1 MGAMPSATLCLGF
14 ALTTSLWTLIVP
26 AATSLGEDASIL
38 NLAIETFQRE
48 FKRITRIHFDLTHED
63 YQRDLRSF
71 VRPEE
76 LCGW

>member
-14 ALTTSLWTLIVP
+14 ALATSLWTLIVP

-71 VRPEE
+71 VRPE

>member
-1 MGAMPSATLCLGF
+1 MSTMPSATLCLSF
-14 ALTTSLWTLIVP
+14 ALTTSLRTLIVP

-38 NLAIETFQRE
+38 NLAIETFKRE

>member
-1 MGAMPSATLCLGF
+1 MGAMPSATLRLSF
-14 ALTTSLWTLIVP
+14 ALTTSLRTLIVP

-71 VRPEE
+71 VRPEA

>member
-1 MGAMPSATLCLGF
+1 MGAMPSATLRLSF
-14 ALTTSLWTLIVP
+14 ALTTSLRTLIVP

>member
-1 MGAMPSATLCLGF
+1 MGAMPSATLRLSF
-14 ALTTSLWTLIVP
+14 ALTTSLRTLIVP
-26 AATSLGEDASIL
+26 AAASLGEDASIL